1 MNLRRP
7 TVDHIRLISLYWTR
21 YAVRSG
27 SGLVYLLIA
36 LIFGLAVANML
47 IAPVETL
54 IARQEREMGQV
65 DPEAVRNIISDIGKP
80 IIQWVLGQKSLKEIV
95 KQSQAHQGPLSSDSN
110 DTPMTVQVQPKEI
123 VKQSAARQPPLTNDS
138 NDTPMTVQVQRKEAD
153 VDPWTTFLLEERPAL
168 LSAIFLVLLF
178 GMPFVISFLAFNQ
191 LSGDIQNH
199 GLRYLLLRT
208 ERSNIYFGRFLGT
221 ATFSTAVMAIIVVT
235 ITFYLGMKTR
245 IYPAL
250 ALAGWA
256 AHGFLALAILMMPY
270 IAVCSLISAS
280 VDSPFLS
287 LILAKLTIAGVF
299 LFGLLGSLAW
309 KPAKYLMY
317 ALPWGW
323 QNHLLHPEP
332 AHWLGAAVAC
342 LVYTGAFLTLGY
354 YRFERRDL

>member
-1 MNLRRP
+1 MKLKAPNLGH
-7 TVDHIRLISLYWTR
+7 VGLISLYWSR

-36 LIFGLAVANML
+36 LVFGLSVAHIFIM
-47 IAPVETL
+47 PVERL
-54 IARQEREMGQV
+54 IDLQEREMGRT
-65 DPEAVRNIISDIGKP
+65 DPQAVKNMIIDIGKP
-80 IIQWVLGQKSLKEIV
+80 VTQWILGLKSFKEIV
-95 KQSQAHQGPLSSDSN
+95 Q
-110 DTPMTVQVQPKEI
+110 E
-123 VKQSAARQPPLTNDS
+123 SAAYQPGFPDNPE
-138 NDTPMTVQVQRKEAD
+138 DTAKAEGAGKKAGGFN
-153 VDPWTTFLLEERPAL
+153 PWTSFLLEKKPAL

-178 GMPFVISFLAFNQ
+178 GMPFVISFLAYNQ
-191 LSGDIQNH
+191 VSGDIQSH

-221 ATFSTAVMAIIVVT
+221 AIFSTAVMALIVAT

-245 IYPAL
+245 IYPAA

-256 AHGFLALAILMMPY
+256 AYGFVALAILMLPY
-270 IAVCSLISAS
+270 IALCSLISAS

-287 LILAKLTIAGVF
+287 LVLAKITIAGV
-299 LFGLLGSLAW
+299 LLLGMLGSNAW

-323 QNHLLHPEP
+323 QSNLLHPEP
-332 AHWLGAAVAC
+332 VRWVGAGLAC
-342 LVYTGAFLTLGY
+342 LLYTGVFLMLGY

>member
-1 MNLRRP
+1 MNLKTP
-7 TVDHIRLISLYWTR
+7 TISHVHLISLYWSR

-27 SGLVYLLIA
+27 AGLVYLLIA
-36 LIFGLAVANML
+36 LIFGLSVAHIL
-47 IAPVETL
+47 IMPVEQL
-54 IARQEREMGQV
+54 MALQKRQ
-65 DPEAVRNIISDIGKP
+65 IGKTDPQLIRKTIIDVGQP
-80 IIQWVLGQKSLKEIV
+80 IAQFVLGIKSLEEV
-95 KQSQAHQGPLSSDSN
+95 
-110 DTPMTVQVQPKEI
+110 T
-123 VKQSAARQPPLTNDS
+123 
-138 NDTPMTVQVQRKEAD
+138 KEAAALQPGPPD
-153 VDPWTTFLLEERPAL
+153 NTSTATQPGKNAAGFDPWTIFLFEKKPAL

-191 LSGDIQNH
+191 ISGDVQNH

-221 ATFSTAVMAIIVVT
+221 TIFSTVVMAIIVVT

-250 ALAGWA
+250 DLAGWA
-256 AHGFLALAILMMPY
+256 AHGFLALAILMVPY

-287 LILAKLTIAGVF
+287 LVLAKVAIAGIV
-299 LFGLLGSLAW
+299 LIGILGSLAW
-309 KPAKYLMY
+309 KPAKYIMY

-323 QNHLLHPEP
+323 QSNLLHPEP
-332 AHWLGAAVAC
+332 IHWLSAALAC
-342 LVYTGAFLTLGY
+342 LVYTAFFLMLGY